1 MEKED
6 KGIGGYFGFELTGR
20 CHTSYHP
27 EALALNVGRSALS
40 YILFNGGYRMLYLP
54 DYTCEV
60 IKKAVLS
67 IPSLDIRYYG
77 INEDFDPI
85 ELPDKI
91 GKDEAILYTNYFA
104 LKSKT
109 IQKLFEKYKYQLI
122 VDNAQAFYARA
133 IKGVDT
139 FYTAR
144 KFFPVSDGAY
154 LYTSNISGYM
164 SLFQDVSYDKMSH
177 LLKRTD
183 VSSEFGYADFQAVER
198 IFSEAPISKISNLT
212 KSLLSCQD
220 YELIRRKR
228 LENFLCLHSRLSQT
242 NDLKISDSVLTESDF
257 VPFYYPYRTK
267 KRNMREY
274 LISQK
279 VYVPKFWAGV
289 DCVRNSKT
297 LDLVEEIIPLPIDQ
311 RYDCSDMERIIN
323 LTGSR
328 V

>member
-1 MEKED
+1 MEKEN
-6 KGIGGYFGFELTGR
+6 KGIGGYFGFELAGK

-40 YILFNGGYRMLYLP
+40 YILFNRRYRMLYLP

-60 IKKAVLS
+60 IKKTALS
-67 IPSLDIRYYG
+67 IPSLEIRYYG

-91 GKDEAILYTNYFA
+91 EQDEAILYTNYFA

-109 IQKLFEKYKYQLI
+109 IQKLFEKYQYQLI
-122 VDNAQAFYARA
+122 VDNAQAFYAQA
-133 IKGVDT
+133 IEGVDT

-144 KFFPVSDGAY
+144 KFFPVPDGAY
-154 LYTSNISGYM
+154 LYTSNVSGYT
-164 SLFQDVSYDKMSH
+164 SLLQDVSYDKMSH
-177 LLKRTD
+177 LLTRTD

-198 IFSEAPISKISNLT
+198 TFSEAPVSKMSNLT
-212 KSLLSCQD
+212 KSLLSCLD
-220 YELIRRKR
+220 YELIRKKR
-228 LENFLCLHSRLSQT
+228 LENFLYLHSRLSRT
-242 NDLKISDSVLTESDF
+242 NDLEISDSVSTESDF
-257 VPFYYPYRTK
+257 APFYYPYRTK
-267 KRNMREY
+267 TRNMREY

-279 VYVPKFWAGV
+279 VYVPKFWTSV
-289 DCVRNSKT
+289 DCVRNSKA

-311 RYDCSDMERIIN
+311 RYDCSDMEKIIN
-323 LTGSR
+323 LAGSR